1 MQPMNDTPAAPQT
14 PKQCAQCGVTSD
26 TVMPAMSLDNVQ
38 VPMCLP
44 CRQWTNEE
52 RLTAAYEL
60 YGAELDTLS
69 R

>member
-1 MQPMNDTPAAPQT
+1 MVAMNDTPAVTPT

-26 TVMPAMSLDNVQ
+26 TVMPAMNLDNVQ
-38 VPMCLP
+38 ALLCLP
-44 CRQWTNEE
+44 CRQWTHEE

-60 YGAELDTLS
+60 YGAEFRALG